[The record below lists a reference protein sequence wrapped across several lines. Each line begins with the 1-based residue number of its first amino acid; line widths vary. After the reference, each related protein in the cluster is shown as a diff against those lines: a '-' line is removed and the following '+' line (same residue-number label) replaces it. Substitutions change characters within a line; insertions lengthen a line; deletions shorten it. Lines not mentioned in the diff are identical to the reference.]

1 MFTLEGKMLAKIYKA
16 AFVESS
22 SLLSMNM
29 DQVWEETLKKFQ
41 KYKKIKERELR
52 CLKANACPVKPSS
65 NCLIGRI
72 VKQGRRIAKSC
83 EEIVAKLAA
92 L

>member
-1 MFTLEGKMLAKIYKA
+1 MLAKIYKA

-41 KYKKIKERELR
+41 KYRAMKQRQLR
-52 CLKANACPVKPSS
+52 SLKTSASPLKPNSSCLM
-65 NCLIGRI
+65 GRI
-72 VKQGRRIAKSC
+72 VKQGRRFAKSC

-92 L
+92 M